1 MSVMSKQIVVP
12 DVVMIFIRGMLTIR
26 VLNEKI
32 TALFRL
38 IIELL
43 RQRGALSLAHK
54 FSNFTHKF
62 SPFLEFSV

>member
-1 MSVMSKQIVVP
+1 MSVMSKQNVMP

-32 TALFRL
+32 TALLRL

-43 RQRGALSLAHK
+43 RQWSASGGIVNS
-54 FSNFTHKF
+54 
-62 SPFLEFSV
+62 EC

>member
-1 MSVMSKQIVVP
+1 VMRV
-12 DVVMIFIRGMLTIR
+12 VVMIFMWSTLTIR

-32 TALFRL
+32 TALLRL

-54 FSNFTHKF
+54 FSNFAHKF
-62 SPFLEFSV
+62 SPFFGLSV